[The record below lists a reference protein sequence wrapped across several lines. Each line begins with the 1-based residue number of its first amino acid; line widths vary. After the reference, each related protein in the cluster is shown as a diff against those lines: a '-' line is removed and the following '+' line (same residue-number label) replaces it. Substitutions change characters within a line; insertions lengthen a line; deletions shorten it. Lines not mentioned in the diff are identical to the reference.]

1 MQRQPLEPGRFGMI
15 RCEID
20 SDVSAVRNVHL
31 AAFPG
36 NGEAGLVDALRENGH
51 LSVSIVAE
59 ENAGI
64 VGHIAFSPVT
74 VNGLDVA
81 AVGLAPVSVLP
92 EFQKQGI
99 GSELIRAGLQT
110 CREAGFRI
118 VVILGE
124 PDFYQRFG
132 FQPAHRAGLEN
143 EYQVRDEFMV
153 LELEPSSLN
162 GVSGL
167 VRYGDEFSS
176 L

>member
-1 MQRQPLEPGRFGMI
+1 M
-15 RCEID
+15 
-20 SDVSAVRNVHL
+20 
-31 AAFPG
+31 
-36 NGEAGLVDALRENGH
+36 
-51 LSVSIVAE
+51 AE

-81 AVGLAPVSVLP
+81 AVGLAVAVFP
-92 EFQKQGI
+92 ERQKQGI
-99 GSELIRAGLQT
+99 GSELIRAGLQA
-110 CREAGFRI
+110 CREAGLRI
-118 VVILGE
+118 VVVLGE

-132 FQPAHRAGLEN
+132 FQPARLVGLEN

-153 LELEPSSLN
+153 LELEPRSLN

>member
-1 MQRQPLEPGRFGMI
+1 MI
-15 RCEID
+15 RREID
-20 SDVSAVRNVHL
+20 SDASAVRSVHL

-36 NGEAGLVDALRENGH
+36 DGEAGLVDALRENGH
-51 LSVSIVAE
+51 LPVSIVAE

-64 VGHIAFSPVT
+64 VGHVAFSPVT

-81 AVGLAPVSVLP
+81 AVGLAPVALLP

-99 GSELIRAGLQT
+99 GSELIRAGLAA

-118 VVILGE
+118 VVVLGE
-124 PDFYQRFG
+124 PDFYRRFG
-132 FQPAHRAGLEN
+132 FQPAHLVSLGN

-153 LELEPSSLN
+153 LELEPGSLN
-162 GVSGL
+162 GLSGL
-167 VRYGDEFSS
+167 VRYSDEFSS